1 MGGWPQVTPGDTRFR
16 PARLTQSLARR
27 APGSGHGRL
36 LFGRPLWMSPREGAK
51 PEAPA
56 SAWRG
61 RVGGT
66 AASSGPAGQTFVRV
80 LPGAPVGVRGEAPPL
95 HVRCSDP
102 NVICETQSVVSVL
115 GSVSGSPSSQGPHRR
130 RPLLAP
136 GHPRPPPP
144 APWAPAGPHAAS
156 KVLNGYF
163 ATRQS
168 FTNEFSFLSAGR
180 SLII

>member
-36 LFGRPLWMSPREGAK
+36 LFGRPLWMSPREEAE

-66 AASSGPAGQTFVRV
+66 AAASGPAGQTFVRV
-80 LPGAPVGVRGEAPPL
+80 LPGAPVGVQGEAPPL

-115 GSVSGSPSSQGPHRR
+115 GSVSGSPSSQGPRRR

-136 GHPRPPPP
+136 ARPRPR
-144 APWAPAGPHAAS
+144 AGPLQVLTQLLS